1 MLVTSASGALVLV
14 VLIAARRARR
24 YLTFTLIAF
33 TAGLLVGTA
42 TDTLQTL
49 LTHTLTRL

>member
-1 MLVTSASGALVLV
+1 MLVTSASGALVLI

-33 TAGLLVGTA
+33 TAGLLVGTTTGA
-42 TDTLQTL
+42 LPSL
-49 LTHTLTRL
+49 LTHNLTRL